1 MRIKTIGL
9 ITTVILLNW
18 GCVGESGRT
27 PGTFYRA
34 IGSSSNDIGD
44 CLFID
49 PDATFCSTE
58 CDLTQNR
65 VADKDERA
73 ELENALRESI
83 VNLSE
88 AEQEFKI
95 SNFIAAENV
104 CVPGLKIVR
113 PENSV
118 FVNPDYCG
126 CQNGRNL
133 ITNNCDSYCAGQS
146 ASTPTLFGSVSLGAD
161 VLNNASLGSLER
173 WCNAEIGDGGVSPS
187 CVLRVFDGSAN
198 TDLNITIPPN
208 SNVFTVNIS
217 TLAQN
222 RPYTAKIVEVASNT
236 NFASSTS
243 FQFMVVD
250 RTTNTATT
258 QGPLWLM
265 PISQYTCFTRVGSD
279 TTGTLADTYTNGA
292 RLHFYYASNDQ
303 PQTQPPG
310 SNFLICH
317 DPNIQEND
325 SPLVPR
331 LELVP
336 QAFTLWNRSDPR
348 FRDLDGNGKVDA
360 NDIVQKTLL
369 DEYGVDQDINLFA
382 QFQWPNGPQTGEN
395 PPTHGFFMQ
404 AFVDPNTGRAKCP
417 TQADYEGTDLLF
429 KSLREVIGTDT
440 EAIYTA
446 EREPRILIDDEGNAS
461 NAPPD
466 YLLIR
471 ESILKKIWFYFEN
484 NLPIVPDNITI
495 NQKTILFYYPPDV
508 NDPYVRKSTQDIYII
523 RSADTLGQTGSTDTG
538 STTPDKRF
546 GCIPA
551 TESIEN

>member
-1 MRIKTIGL
+1 MRIKILGL
-9 ITTVILLNW
+9 ILFIV

-27 PGTFYRA
+27 PGTFFKA
-34 IGSSSNDIGD
+34 IGAGTDEPTD
-44 CLFID
+44 CRFID

-58 CDLTQNR
+58 CDITQNHI
-65 VADKDERA
+65 ADKDERA

-83 VNLSE
+83 VNLTE
-88 AEQEFKI
+88 GEQQFKI
-95 SNFIAAENV
+95 DNFVKAQDV
-104 CVPGLKIVR
+104 CVPGLIVKR
-113 PENSV
+113 PEDSV
-118 FVNPDYCG
+118 FVNSDYCG
-126 CQNGRNL
+126 CQSGKR
-133 ITNNCDSYCAGQS
+133 ITTNNCDAFCAGQS
-146 ASTPTLFGSVSLGAD
+146 SATPTLYGSVSLGAD
-161 VLNNASLGSLER
+161 VINNPSLGSLER
-173 WCNAEIGDGGVSPS
+173 WCNAEIEDGGVSPS
-187 CVLRVFDGSAN
+187 CVLRVFDGSSN
-198 TDLNITIPPN
+198 IDLNIDIPPSSN
-208 SNVFTVNIS
+208 SFTVNIS

-222 RPYTAKIVEVASNT
+222 RPYTAKIIEIASNT

-243 FQFMVVD
+243 FQFMIFNNE
-250 RTTNTATT
+250 TQTSTT

-279 TTGTLADTYTNGA
+279 TTGTLGDTYTNGA
-292 RLHFYYASNDQ
+292 RLHFYFASNDQ

-317 DPNIQEND
+317 DPNVSEND
-325 SPLVPR
+325 SPLLPR

-336 QAFTLWNRSDPR
+336 QSFTLWSRSDPR

-369 DEYGVDQDINLFA
+369 DEFGVDQDINLFA
-382 QFQWPNGPQTGEN
+382 QFQWPNGPQTGES

-417 TQADYEGTDLLF
+417 KQDDYEGADLLF
-429 KSLREVIGTDT
+429 KSLREVVGTDT

-466 YLLIR
+466 FLLIR
-471 ESILKKIWFYFEN
+471 ESILKKVWFYFEN
-484 NLPIVPDNITI
+484 NLPIVPDDITI
-495 NQKTILFYYPPDV
+495 NQKTILFYYPPDIE
-508 NDPYVRKSTQDIYII
+508 DPYVRKSTQDIYII
-523 RSADTLGQTGSTDTG
+523 RSADTLGQSSSASTGSA
-538 STTPDKRF
+538 TPDKRF

-551 TESIEN
+551 TESLD